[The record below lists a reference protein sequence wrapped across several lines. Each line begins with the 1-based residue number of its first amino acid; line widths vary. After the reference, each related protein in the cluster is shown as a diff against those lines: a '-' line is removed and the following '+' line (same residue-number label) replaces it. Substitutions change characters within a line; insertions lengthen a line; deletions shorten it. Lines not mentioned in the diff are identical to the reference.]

1 MVFNQC
7 IIHALSSCSFS
18 KLSSLDISLSKA
30 WKQSLAFSPV
40 LLEHSM
46 YGIPHESAR
55 ACASYVYENEV
66 SLVQK
71 GQVEEIGRINVHEI
85 HALMSIMLRG

>member
-1 MVFNQC
+1 
-7 IIHALSSCSFS
+7 
-18 KLSSLDISLSKA
+18 
-30 WKQSLAFSPV
+30 
-40 LLEHSM
+40 M